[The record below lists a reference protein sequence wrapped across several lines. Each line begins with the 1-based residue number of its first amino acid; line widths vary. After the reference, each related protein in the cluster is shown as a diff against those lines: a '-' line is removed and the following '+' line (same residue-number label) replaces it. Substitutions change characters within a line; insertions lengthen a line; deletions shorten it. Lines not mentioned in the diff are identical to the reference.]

1 MQNNN
6 HYHRRPW
13 LKQCLA
19 TAIGASIFG
28 ARPVAACLAEDDAT
42 VGDADIA
49 EASARAMGS
58 VMTIRWEQPSGQQF
72 AVEKIRETADQLI
85 ERWNAILSDYDDDSE
100 VAKLS
105 NPKVH
110 GKWQPVSDEL
120 AESLNLAK
128 EWYDFSNG
136 AFDVTCGAVTSL
148 RRRRRPPTPDQ
159 WQSAIQ
165 SVGWDGVLW
174 DSEKKAIRIVKPG
187 LKFDFGGIG
196 KGIAIDKLF
205 DHLSGMG
212 LERFIINFSG
222 NMRAALPPTGRTGW
236 PIEIESLSEDT
247 SLSSSTVPDFPKPPY
262 RFRLANL
269 SLSSSG
275 DQWQNFPDANS
286 QSPQDLSSHIIDP
299 TTGVGLRGK
308 QLASVLTKFAAD
320 ADAASTATCIQMR
333 KAGKAW
339 LKELQ
344 ALRDGGMFGVVQEA
358 VGNELEITEFGGF
371 LDYIRQST

>member
-1 MQNNN
+1 MQKNKY
-6 HYHRRPW
+6 YHRRPW
-13 LKQCLA
+13 VKQCLA
-19 TAIGASIFG
+19 TVIGASILG
-28 ARPVAACLAEDDAT
+28 TRPIAASLVYDDAT
-42 VGDADIA
+42 ASDADIA
-49 EASARAMGS
+49 EASVQAMGS
-58 VMTIRWEQPSGQQF
+58 VLTIRWEQPSGQPF
-72 AVEKIRETADQLI
+72 AVEKIRETVDQLI

-100 VAKLS
+100 ISKLS

-110 GKWQPVSDEL
+110 GKWQSVSDEL
-120 AESLNLAK
+120 AESLDLAK
-128 EWYDFSNG
+128 EWHDFSHG

-159 WQSAIQ
+159 WQSAIR

-196 KGIAIDKLF
+196 KGIVIDKLF
-205 DHLSGMG
+205 DHFSAMG

-236 PIEIESLSEDT
+236 PIEIESLTDDA
-247 SLSSSTVPDFPKPPY
+247 SLSRTTTPDVPQPPF

-308 QLASVLTKFAAD
+308 QLASVLTKYAAD
-320 ADAASTATCIQMR
+320 ADAASTATCIQIR
-333 KAGKAW
+333 KAGKEW

-344 ALRDGGMFGVVQEA
+344 ALRGGGTFGIVQEV
-358 VGNELEITEFGGF
+358 VGDEHVITEFGGF

>member
-1 MQNNN
+1 MQKNKHN
-6 HYHRRPW
+6 HRRPW

-19 TAIGASIFG
+19 TAIGVGVFG
-28 ARPVAACLAEDDAT
+28 PRHFAACAAADDA
-42 VGDADIA
+42 VGDSDIA
-49 EASARAMGS
+49 EVSIPAMGS
-58 VMTIRWEQPSGQQF
+58 VLTVRWEQPSGQHF
-72 AVEKIRETADQLI
+72 AVAVIRQLADELI
-85 ERWNAILSDYDDDSE
+85 DRWNAILSDYDEDSE
-100 VAKLS
+100 VSKLS

-110 GKWQPVSDEL
+110 SKWQSVSNEL
-120 AESLNLAK
+120 AESLDLAK
-128 EWYDFSNG
+128 EWHDFSHG

-148 RRRRRPPTPDQ
+148 RRRRRPPTSDQ

-174 DSEKKAIRIVKPG
+174 DSEKNVVRIVKPG

-196 KGIAIDKLF
+196 KGIVIDKLF
-205 DHLSGMG
+205 DQLSGMG

-247 SLSSSTVPDFPKPPY
+247 SLSSKTAPDFPKPPY

-286 QSPQDLSSHIIDP
+286 QSPKDLSSHIIDP
-299 TTGVGLRGK
+299 TTGFGIRGK
-308 QLASVLTKFAAD
+308 QLASVLTKYAAD

-344 ALRDGGMFGVVQEA
+344 ALRGGGTFGVVQE
-358 VGNELEITEFGGF
+358 VIGNELEITEFGSF